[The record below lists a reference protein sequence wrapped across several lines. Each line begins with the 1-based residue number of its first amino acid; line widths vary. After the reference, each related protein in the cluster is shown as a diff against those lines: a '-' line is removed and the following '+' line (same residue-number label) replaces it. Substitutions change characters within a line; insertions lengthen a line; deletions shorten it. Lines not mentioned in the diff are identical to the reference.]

1 MAKNVITI
9 LKNSK
14 CKVNQFEKVSSDP
27 FFAQRKSESL
37 IIIFNYSVAV
47 SKLFNKD
54 HLSRV
59 CYFFYVMLNNYN
71 ILFMV
76 YNFYILYMLYYPQL
90 WSSMS
95 SLSRFLWRIFFS
107 TEFSDRQF
115 FFSTRLASPAHLGTP
130 RSKKRIRRRNSRKN
144 NTDCNTVGTRTG
156 TRAVFIGICAVRLST
171 ICYCRC
177 ATMPLFFL
185 FFFFFVSLL
194 LRRIKNINALKK
206 KWKKMVQ
213 LSLWF
218 PLCLRFFLHHDEI
231 KWVKSK

>member
-1 MAKNVITI
+1 MARNVIRI

-47 SKLFNKD
+47 SKLFNNKD

-76 YNFYILYMLYYPQL
+76 YNFYIVYVIL
-90 WSSMS
+90 SSTLIIGVILVVI
-95 SLSRFLWRIFFS
+95 SLADFFS

-177 ATMPLFFL
+177 ATMPLFFR
-185 FFFFFVSLL
+185 FFFFVFLL

-206 KWKKMVQ
+206 MEKNGSTYA
-213 LSLWF
+213 LISSLFKILPTSRWN
-218 PLCLRFFLHHDEI
+218 
-231 KWVKSK
+231 

>member
-1 MAKNVITI
+1 
-9 LKNSK
+9 
-14 CKVNQFEKVSSDP
+14 
-27 FFAQRKSESL
+27 
-37 IIIFNYSVAV
+37 
-47 SKLFNKD
+47 
-54 HLSRV
+54 
-59 CYFFYVMLNNYN
+59 
-71 ILFMV
+71 MV

-90 WSSMS
+90 WSSVS

-185 FFFFFVSLL
+185 FFFFFCFPSFEANQKYK
-194 LRRIKNINALKK
+194 RFKK
-206 KWKKMVQ
+206 KMEKNGSTYA
-213 LSLWF
+213 LISSLFKILPTSRWN
-218 PLCLRFFLHHDEI
+218 
-231 KWVKSK
+231 

>member
-1 MAKNVITI
+1 MAKNVIRI

-76 YNFYILYMLYYPQL
+76 YNFYILYMLYYLQL
-90 WSSMS
+90 WSSVS
-95 SLSRFLWRIFFS
+95 SLSWFLWRIFFS

-115 FFSTRLASPAHLGTP
+115 FFSTRLASSAHLGTP

-156 TRAVFIGICAVRLST
+156 TRAVFIGICVVRLST

-206 KWKKMVQ
+206 KNGKK
-213 LSLWF
+213 WF
-218 PLCLRFFLHHDEI
+218 NLRFDFLF
-231 KWVKSK
+231 V

>member
-1 MAKNVITI
+1 
-9 LKNSK
+9 
-14 CKVNQFEKVSSDP
+14 
-27 FFAQRKSESL
+27 
-37 IIIFNYSVAV
+37 
-47 SKLFNKD
+47 
-54 HLSRV
+54 
-59 CYFFYVMLNNYN
+59 MLNNYN

-95 SLSRFLWRIFFS
+95 SLSRFLWRICFS
-107 TEFSDRQF
+107 AEFSDRQF
-115 FFSTRLASPAHLGTP
+115 FFSTRLASPAHVGTP

-185 FFFFFVSLL
+185 FFFFCFPSFEANQKYK
-194 LRRIKNINALKK
+194 RFKK
-206 KWKKMVQ
+206 KNGKK
-213 LSLWF
+213 WF
-218 PLCLRFFLHHDEI
+218 NLRFDFLF
-231 KWVKSK
+231 V

>member
-1 MAKNVITI
+1 MARNVIRI

-47 SKLFNKD
+47 SKLFNNKD

-95 SLSRFLWRIFFS
+95 SLSRFLWRIFFPQNFRIVN
-107 TEFSDRQF
+107 FSFQPVWLRPHT
-115 FFSTRLASPAHLGTP
+115 SVHLVRKSEYEGEIVERTTPIVTRLVHEPVHAQFS
-130 RSKKRIRRRNSRKN
+130 
-144 NTDCNTVGTRTG
+144 
-156 TRAVFIGICAVRLST
+156 
-171 ICYCRC
+171 
-177 ATMPLFFL
+177 
-185 FFFFFVSLL
+185 
-194 LRRIKNINALKK
+194 
-206 KWKKMVQ
+206 
-213 LSLWF
+213 
-218 PLCLRFFLHHDEI
+218 
-231 KWVKSK
+231 